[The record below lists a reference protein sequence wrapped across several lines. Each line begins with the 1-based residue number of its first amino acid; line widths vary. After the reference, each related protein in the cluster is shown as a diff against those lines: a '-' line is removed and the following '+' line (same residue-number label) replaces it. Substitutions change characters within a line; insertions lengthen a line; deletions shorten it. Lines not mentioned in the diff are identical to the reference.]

1 MYGSLDIKHD
11 RQNFFVILGYFL
23 PSTSTKN
30 PENKDFEKMKKNH
43 WRDYHFKYEYYK
55 WKSYDERFLRYGAR
69 QKIFSHFGPF
79 FAPSHTPPSFP

>member
-1 MYGSLDIKHD
+1 MTADTIILHLCTTKDDHMMYGSLDIKHD

-55 WKSYDERFLRYGAR
+55 
-69 QKIFSHFGPF
+69 
-79 FAPSHTPPSFP
+79 